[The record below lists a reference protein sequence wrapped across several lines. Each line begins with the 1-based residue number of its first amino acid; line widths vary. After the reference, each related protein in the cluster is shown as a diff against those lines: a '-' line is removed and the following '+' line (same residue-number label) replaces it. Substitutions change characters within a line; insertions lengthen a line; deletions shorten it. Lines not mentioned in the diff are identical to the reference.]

1 MDPLSEVLALLKPEQ
16 YLARGFEVRGDWCIQ
31 FPAHGGIKCYAV
43 LRGSCWLAVDG
54 VPEAVRLGAGD
65 CFLLP
70 GGRPFRLASDL
81 ALPAVE
87 VEVHK
92 ARKAERG
99 SVMSGS
105 NEVAMVGSYFAL
117 SGPQGRLLLDAL
129 PPIVYLEQASEQAA
143 LRWCIERMEQELREG
158 LPGGSLLAEHLAHM
172 MLLQALRL
180 HLSRAG
186 PGGVGWL
193 SALADRKMSAA
204 IGVMH
209 ADPAHR
215 WTVGEL
221 AGRVGLSRST
231 FAERFKTTVG
241 EAPLSYLTRWRM
253 LLAADRLTTGG
264 EPVSRIALSLGYDSE
279 GAFSTAFKRVM
290 GCAPRRYGREQEPQD
305 RGGGHA
311 AVRHVARS
319 GA

>member
-1 MDPLSEVLALLKPEQ
+1 MDPLSEVLALLKPER
-16 YLARGFEVRGDWCIQ
+16 YLARSFENSGDWCIR

-43 LRGSCWLAVDG
+43 LRGGCWLAVDG
-54 VPEAVRLGAGD
+54 VPDAVRLEAGD

-87 VEVHK
+87 AEVHR
-92 ARKAERG
+92 AQKAERG
-99 SVMSGS
+99 GVMPGG
-105 NEVAMVGSYFAL
+105 NPVAMVGSSFAL
-117 SGPQGRLLLDAL
+117 SGPQARLLLGAL
-129 PPIVYLEQASEQAA
+129 PPTLHLEQASEQAA
-143 LRWCIERMEQELREG
+143 LRWAIERMEQELRDA

-180 HLSRAG
+180 HLSQAG
-186 PGGVGWL
+186 GSGVGWL
-193 SALADRKMSAA
+193 GALADRKMSAA
-204 IGVMH
+204 IGAMH

-231 FAERFKTTVG
+231 FAARFKATVG
-241 EAPLSYLTRWRM
+241 EAPLEYLTRWRM
-253 LLAADRLTTGG
+253 LLAADRLGRGG
-264 EPVSRIALSLGYDSE
+264 EPVSRIALSLGYESE
-279 GAFSTAFKRVM
+279 SAFSTAFKRVM

-305 RGGGHA
+305 RGGGQ
-311 AVRHVARS
+311 VARF